1 MNSAYLS
8 KLCRTSSSSRT
19 CRVVVFGCFD
29 GAFRSAKRF
38 PPFGIRDALR
48 PALQTVCSDSC
59 TRPKHGPELLGAGGG
74 GAHEILAGE
83 RRPIRGRFPPS
94 YGFCHVHIS
103 PSSIPRSP
111 LSEAI
116 GLVCKTYREV

>member
-38 PPFGIRDALR
+38 PPFGVRDALR
-48 PALQTVCSDSC
+48 PALQAACSDCC
-59 TRPKHGPELLGAGGG
+59 TRAKHGHASCVTGGSDPTELWAAESAQKWGSIKGGCQ
-74 GAHEILAGE
+74 EKTLPLPQGE
-83 RRPIRGRFPPS
+83 ERFSDIELPPK
-94 YGFCHVHIS
+94 IA
-103 PSSIPRSP
+103 R
-111 LSEAI
+111 
-116 GLVCKTYREV
+116 